1 MVRFLLTFAT
11 NLVSSAI
18 ALLLAHLI
26 LDEWVT
32 VRLAG
37 FLIAVL
43 VFTVAQS
50 VLAPFVF
57 SIARKYASAMLGG
70 IGLVSTFLA
79 LFIATL
85 FPGGLQINGLG
96 WVLGP
101 VLVWIVTALGTWIL
115 VGIFLKKYLRK
126 RDESKLVQRAAAKK
140 TSRDK

>member
-1 MVRFLLTFAT
+1 MIRFLFTFLT

-18 ALLLAHLI
+18 ALLLAHL
-26 LDEWVT
+26 LLGEWVT
-32 VRLAG
+32 VQVAG
-37 FLIAVL
+37 FLIAVA

-57 SIARKYASAMLGG
+57 NMARKYASAMLGG

-85 FPGGLQINGLG
+85 FPNGLQITG
-96 WVLGP
+96 WGWILGP

-115 VGIFLKKYLRK
+115 VGIFLKMYFQK
-126 RDESKLVQRAAAKK
+126 REDEQRARRVSARKD
-140 TSRDK
+140 TQDK